1 MIFTD
6 KSKNPAK
13 NPLAAKTAKKATPK
27 KKLKKEPTKSEPKK
41 PEKETTETELKQ
53 SEKEPTR
60 LQPLAEKHEPK
71 PALETKTEP
80 ETKDVAKLE
89 ETPPKPDEVYHNVPS
104 FLFCNYSISLKTNGH
119 LSPDKWHVCIPL
131 FYLWYICFT
140 ENNSARA

>member
-1 MIFTD
+1 MYMIFTD

-41 PEKETTETELKQ
+41 PEKETTKTELKQ

-60 LQPLAEKHEPK
+60 LQPVTEKREHK
-71 PALETKTEP
+71 PALETKTES

-89 ETPPKPDEVYHNVPS
+89 DTLPKPDEVYHNVRS
-104 FLFCNYSISLKTNGH
+104 LLFVIT
-119 LSPDKWHVCIPL
+119 L
-131 FYLWYICFT
+131 FH
-140 ENNSARA
+140 